1 MNKYYTVGI
10 VEDEVIER
18 QALRMIIKENRPVLQ
33 VVFEA
38 GDGNSALE
46 MAKQYRPDILI
57 VDIQIPE
64 RTGLELCQELRQEGY
79 EGLIIISTSYSIF
92 QYAYLA
98 IKLNVVDYLL
108 KPTGEAQILSVL
120 DRCILILEK
129 TEKRKEKEQRLEEH
143 MIQTRYEADRGLLQ
157 WMMDGNKQVFPRL
170 EEIGFPENGQWQ
182 ACWIVQAWSMA
193 EKMDTKYAKQLK
205 TWGIEEIIPIPL
217 HRVRRR
223 KRGFNQSKLLAE
235 QLAQKTGIPINR
247 NVLYRIRNTK
257 PLKEMDG
264 KERRRNLQGAFGV
277 SSAWKPCRNVLL
289 IDDIYTTGSTIEQAA
304 KLLRKA
310 GAQNVYFNGKHWT
323 RKMSI

>member
-143 MIQTRYEADRGLLQ
+143 MIQTRYEADRGLL
-157 WMMDGNKQVFPRL
+157 
-170 EEIGFPENGQWQ
+170 
-182 ACWIVQAWSMA
+182 
-193 EKMDTKYAKQLK
+193 
-205 TWGIEEIIPIPL
+205 
-217 HRVRRR
+217 
-223 KRGFNQSKLLAE
+223 
-235 QLAQKTGIPINR
+235 
-247 NVLYRIRNTK
+247 
-257 PLKEMDG
+257 
-264 KERRRNLQGAFGV
+264 
-277 SSAWKPCRNVLL
+277 
-289 IDDIYTTGSTIEQAA
+289 
-304 KLLRKA
+304 
-310 GAQNVYFNGKHWT
+310 
-323 RKMSI
+323 